1 MLFSRLTFCHLVE
14 IVSLHA
20 FVIFFSFFFCFSF
33 FKRQSLAMLCRLQT
47 CHSLVSKI
55 LWLPPTP
62 TYQVKAFKT
71 WEEFSLFHI
80 ILFFCSLHK
89 VIRVQKK
96 WNKHRKSIMTRSD
109 HSSYICK
116 IFFNLEFPVKLNRTK
131 GRKRG
136 GQAKSVEYRYTQW
149 DVSSPKQILIQMW
162 ITLKHPSTHPSH

>member
-1 MLFSRLTFCHLVE
+1 
-14 IVSLHA
+14 
-20 FVIFFSFFFCFSF
+20 
-33 FKRQSLAMLCRLQT
+33 MLCRLQT
-47 CHSLVSKI
+47 CHSLASKI

-96 WNKHRKSIMTRSD
+96 WNKHRKSIMTWSD

-116 IFFNLEFPVKLNRTK
+116 IFFNLEFPAKLNRTK
-131 GRKRG
+131 GRKG
-136 GQAKSVEYRYTQW
+136 GGTSKKCGTQVHPMGCLLPYADSNT
-149 DVSSPKQILIQMW
+149 DVNHFKTSIYPSFS
-162 ITLKHPSTHPSH
+162 LKALAAPIDS